1 MLGDINLRVIR
12 QPERNTYCGEYDAD
26 TQEDSAY
33 REEGTPR
40 VIHNSR
46 LAERLPYEHRC
57 CPDTCKSDSVEGK
70 DQPHD
75 VAGDGPCSDVYV
87 DPVRSEGEV
96 EGGRRKHGA
105 ADDTVRI
112 VREGNRR

>member
-12 QPERNTYCGEYDAD
+12 QPERNTYCGEHDAD

-33 REEGTPR
+33 REESTR
-40 VIHNSR
+40 RIIHNSR
-46 LAERLPYEHRC
+46 LSERFPYEHRC
-57 CPDTCKSDSVEGK
+57 GPDARKSDSVEGK
-70 DQPHD
+70 NQTYD
-75 VAGDGPCSDVYV
+75 VASYGPCSDVHV
-87 DPVRSEGEV
+87 DPVRSEAKV
-96 EGGRRKHGA
+96 EEGRSKHGA